1 MVSIYKHDPQ
11 SGKEAKPE
19 ILFFIDA
26 TKFILDIRVAQEKN
40 NTNFVIVSVVIWL
53 VSNLQTSQQTLIFL

>member
-1 MVSIYKHDPQ
+1 MVSIYKHDSQ